1 MRVRARSE
9 WPCAPIPFPRYV
21 GVGSGECR
29 VITLD
34 VAGRFADDFQIS
46 NDRILDQPVD
56 QKC

>member
-1 MRVRARSE
+1 
-9 WPCAPIPFPRYV
+9 
-21 GVGSGECR
+21 VGSGECR